1 MISVKTETE
10 NVSQTI
16 LRMKLPVDEKDTKL
30 EFEMSELYE
39 GVCGLSGCGG
49 LPASIAD
56 ATFYYDESGN
66 AHRVVVQDGK
76 DLNLKKEDRI
86 FVLGGVLAKHGI
98 TSDELRT
105 AMGKDSAAEIKS
117 AKLLH
122 GDFSQ
127 VLRKENTNRILKL
140 ILDKE
145 WLVHF
150 HMVQPLYF
158 AYVDIVDSLE
168 FDAANHIGLK
178 DALYRALEDEF
189 DQTLALFKR
198 AKYPRVKPSDRDM
211 FLNGVLEIV
220 RHYVAAH
227 GETPWTRLLSE
238 KLSAKLEDKGG
249 ADGLPF
255 LEGNDLTPHSW
266 IDCYVHFYQTPLY
279 SWPYND
285 HVLDREDTIEKV
297 FNKIRFTF
305 GGNPWERWRMVDSD
319 DEPMVQ
325 VSDCIV
331 SIVRKYFLFIEMDED
346 EVIKTIEAFDEYQ
359 MANLKLLN
367 LILGLSSTASNRLH
381 IQICCGSLAEKMRRI
396 VRAYVPESDDEY
408 ADLLKCRPTE

>member
-1 MISVKTETE
+1 
-10 NVSQTI
+10 
-16 LRMKLPVDEKDTKL
+16 MKLPVDEKDTKL

-122 GDFSQ
+122 GDFCQ

-140 ILDKE
+140 ILDKK

-150 HMVQPLYF
+150 HMVQPLYY

-168 FDAANHIGLK
+168 FDAANHIYLK

-198 AKYPRVKPSDRDM
+198 VKYPRVKPSDRDM
-211 FLNGVLEIV
+211 FLKGVLEIV
-220 RHYVAAH
+220 GRYVAVH
-227 GETPWTRLLSE
+227 GETTWTHLLSE
-238 KLSAKLEDKGG
+238 NLSAKLNNKGG
-249 ADGLPF
+249 DDGLLF
-255 LEGNDLTPHSW
+255 LEGDDLTPHSW
-266 IDCYVHFYQTPLY
+266 IDRYVQFYQAPLY

-297 FNKIRFTF
+297 FNKMRFTF
-305 GGNPWERWRMVDSD
+305 GGNPWERWKMVDSD

-331 SIVRKYFLFIEMDED
+331 SIVRKYFLFLEMDED

-367 LILGLSSTASNRLH
+367 FILGLSSTASNRLH
-381 IQICCGSLAEKMRRI
+381 IQICCGSLAENMRRI

>member
-122 GDFSQ
+122 GDFCQ

-140 ILDKE
+140 ILDKN

-150 HMVQPLYF
+150 HMVQPLYY
-158 AYVDIVDSLE
+158 AYVDIVDTLE
-168 FDAANHIGLK
+168 FDAANHIYLK

-198 AKYPRVKPSDRDM
+198 VKYPRVKPSDRDM
-211 FLNGVLEIV
+211 FLKGVLEIV
-220 RHYVAAH
+220 GRYVAVH
-227 GETPWTRLLSE
+227 GETTWTHLLSE
-238 KLSAKLEDKGG
+238 KLSAKLNDKGG
-249 ADGLPF
+249 DDGLLF
-255 LEGNDLTPHSW
+255 LEGDDLTPHSW
-266 IDCYVHFYQTPLY
+266 IDRYVQFYQTPLY

-285 HVLDREDTIEKV
+285 HVLDR
-297 FNKIRFTF
+297 R
-305 GGNPWERWRMVDSD
+305 R
-319 DEPMVQ
+319 VQ
-325 VSDCIV
+325 
-331 SIVRKYFLFIEMDED
+331 
-346 EVIKTIEAFDEYQ
+346 
-359 MANLKLLN
+359 N
-367 LILGLSSTASNRLH
+367 
-381 IQICCGSLAEKMRRI
+381 
-396 VRAYVPESDDEY
+396 
-408 ADLLKCRPTE
+408 

>member
-1 MISVKTETE
+1 MLNRKTHSTCE
-10 NVSQTI
+10 S
-16 LRMKLPVDEKDTKL
+16 DTML

-122 GDFSQ
+122 GDFCQ

-140 ILDKE
+140 ILDKK

-168 FDAANHIGLK
+168 FDAANHIWLK
-178 DALYRALEDEF
+178 DALYLALEAEF

-220 RHYVAAH
+220 GQYVAAR

-238 KLSAKLEDKGG
+238 KLSAKLKDKAD

-255 LEGNDLTPHSW
+255 LEGDDLTPHSW
-266 IDCYVHFYQTPLY
+266 IDRYVQFYQTPLY

-285 HVLDREDTIEKV
+285 HVLDREDTIEKAL
-297 FNKIRFTF
+297 NKMRFTF
-305 GGNPWERWRMVDSD
+305 GDIPWKRWRMVDSNN
-319 DEPMVQ
+319 EPMVQ
-325 VSDCIV
+325 ISDCIV
-331 SIVRKYFLFIEMDED
+331 SILRKYFLFLEMDED
-346 EVIKTIEAFDEYQ
+346 ETIKVIEAFDEYQ

-367 LILGLSSTASNRLH
+367 FILGFSSTASNWLH
-381 IQICCGSLAEKMRRI
+381 IQVCCRSLADKMGRI
-396 VRAYVPESDDEY
+396 VRTYAPTSDGEY
-408 ADLLKCRPTE
+408 DALLNCRPTATE

>member
-122 GDFSQ
+122 GDFCQ

-140 ILDKE
+140 ILDKK

-150 HMVQPLYF
+150 HMVQPLYY

-168 FDAANHIGLK
+168 FDAANHIYLK

-198 AKYPRVKPSDRDM
+198 VKYPRVKPSDRDM
-211 FLNGVLEIV
+211 FLKGVLEIV
-220 RHYVAAH
+220 GRYVAVH
-227 GETPWTRLLSE
+227 GETTWTHLLSE
-238 KLSAKLEDKGG
+238 KLSAKLNDKGG
-249 ADGLPF
+249 DDGLLF
-255 LEGNDLTPHSW
+255 LEGDDLTPHSW
-266 IDCYVHFYQTPLY
+266 IDRYVQFYQAPLY

-297 FNKIRFTF
+297 FNKMRFTF
-305 GGNPWERWRMVDSD
+305 GGNPWERWKMVDSD

-331 SIVRKYFLFIEMDED
+331 SIVRKYFLFLEMDED

-367 LILGLSSTASNRLH
+367 FILGLSSTASNRLH

>member
-66 AHRVVVQDGK
+66 AHHVVVQGGK

-86 FVLGGVLAKHGI
+86 FVLGGVLAQHGI

-105 AMGKDSAAEIKS
+105 AMGKNSAAEIKS

-122 GDFSQ
+122 GDFCQ

-140 ILDKE
+140 ILDKK

-150 HMVQPLYF
+150 HMVQPLYY

-168 FDAANHIGLK
+168 FDAANHIYLK

-189 DQTLALFKR
+189 AQTLALFKR
-198 AKYPRVKPSDRDM
+198 AK
-211 FLNGVLEIV
+211 
-220 RHYVAAH
+220 
-227 GETPWTRLLSE
+227 
-238 KLSAKLEDKGG
+238 
-249 ADGLPF
+249 
-255 LEGNDLTPHSW
+255 
-266 IDCYVHFYQTPLY
+266 
-279 SWPYND
+279 
-285 HVLDREDTIEKV
+285 
-297 FNKIRFTF
+297 
-305 GGNPWERWRMVDSD
+305 
-319 DEPMVQ
+319 
-325 VSDCIV
+325 
-331 SIVRKYFLFIEMDED
+331 
-346 EVIKTIEAFDEYQ
+346 
-359 MANLKLLN
+359 
-367 LILGLSSTASNRLH
+367 
-381 IQICCGSLAEKMRRI
+381 
-396 VRAYVPESDDEY
+396 
-408 ADLLKCRPTE
+408 

>member
-122 GDFSQ
+122 GDFCQ

-140 ILDKE
+140 ILDKK

-150 HMVQPLYF
+150 HMVQPLYY

-168 FDAANHIGLK
+168 FDAANHIYLK

-198 AKYPRVKPSDRDM
+198 VKYPRVKPSDRDM
-211 FLNGVLEIV
+211 FLKGVLEIV
-220 RHYVAAH
+220 GRYVAVH
-227 GETPWTRLLSE
+227 GETTWTHLLSE
-238 KLSAKLEDKGG
+238 KLSAKLNDKGG
-249 ADGLPF
+249 DDGLLF
-255 LEGNDLTPHSW
+255 LEGDDLTSHSW
-266 IDCYVHFYQTPLY
+266 IDRYVQFYQAPLY

-297 FNKIRFTF
+297 FNKMRFTF
-305 GGNPWERWRMVDSD
+305 GGNPWERWKMVDSD

-331 SIVRKYFLFIEMDED
+331 SIVRKYFLFLEMDED

-367 LILGLSSTASNRLH
+367 FILGLSSTASNRLH

>member
-1 MISVKTETE
+1 
-10 NVSQTI
+10 
-16 LRMKLPVDEKDTKL
+16 MKLPVDEKDTKL

-122 GDFSQ
+122 GDFCQ

-140 ILDKE
+140 ILDKK

-150 HMVQPLYF
+150 HMVQPLYY

-168 FDAANHIGLK
+168 FDAANHIYLK

-198 AKYPRVKPSDRDM
+198 VKYPRVKPSDRDM
-211 FLNGVLEIV
+211 FLKGVLEIV
-220 RHYVAAH
+220 GRYVAAH
-227 GETPWTRLLSE
+227 GATPWTRLLFE
-238 KLSAKLEDKGG
+238 KLSAKIKDKGD
-249 ADGLPF
+249 DGLLF
-255 LEGNDLTPHSW
+255 LEGDDLTPHSW
-266 IDCYVHFYQTPLY
+266 IDRYVHFYQTPLY

-285 HVLDREDTIEKV
+285 HVLDREDTIETALDKMH
-297 FNKIRFTF
+297 FTF
-305 GGNPWERWRMVDSD
+305 RGSTWKRWRMVDSV

-331 SIVRKYFLFIEMDED
+331 SILRKYFLLLEMDWAD
-346 EVIKTIEAFDEYQ
+346 AIKVIEAFDEYQ

-367 LILGLSSTASNRLH
+367 FILGLSSTASDRLH
-381 IQICCGSLAEKMRRI
+381 VQICCGSLAEKMRWI
-396 VRAYVPESDDEY
+396 VRTFAPKCDSEY

>member
-1 MISVKTETE
+1 M
-10 NVSQTI
+10 
-16 LRMKLPVDEKDTKL
+16 
-30 EFEMSELYE
+30 
-39 GVCGLSGCGG
+39 
-49 LPASIAD
+49 
-56 ATFYYDESGN
+56 
-66 AHRVVVQDGK
+66 
-76 DLNLKKEDRI
+76 
-86 FVLGGVLAKHGI
+86 
-98 TSDELRT
+98 
-105 AMGKDSAAEIKS
+105 
-117 AKLLH
+117 
-122 GDFSQ
+122 
-127 VLRKENTNRILKL
+127 
-140 ILDKE
+140 
-145 WLVHF
+145 
-150 HMVQPLYF
+150 
-158 AYVDIVDSLE
+158 
-168 FDAANHIGLK
+168 K

-189 DQTLALFKR
+189 AQTLALFKR

-297 FNKIRFTF
+297 FNKMRFTF

-331 SIVRKYFLFIEMDED
+331 SIVRKYFLFLEMDED
-346 EVIKTIEAFDEYQ
+346 GVIKTIEAFDKYQ

-367 LILGLSSTASNRLH
+367 LILGLSSTANNRLH